1 MPKKKK
7 PRHKPK
13 HKARH
18 HPHLAFDHEHEGH
31 HARLRK
37 HHAASG
43 ARKASAHKPSG
54 HRHGA
59 KHVGKTEKKPS
70 RKHKPSAL
78 IKRLRAAQAGARE
91 QLRRFGRGHKHH
103 QPEKLVTEQTLR
115 NHMALKC
122 VRRCSH

>member
-7 PRHKPK
+7 PHRPSK

-18 HPHLAFDHEHEGH
+18 HPRVMFDHEHDGH

-37 HHAASG
+37 HHHAGG
-43 ARKASAHKPSG
+43 AHKSTSHKPSG
-54 HRHGA
+54 HRHA
-59 KHVGKTEKKPS
+59 AEHRTKTGKKAS

-78 IKRLRAAQAGARE
+78 IQRLRAAETVARQ
-91 QLRRFGRGHKHH
+91 QLRGFGRRHKQH